1 VGGTKINP
9 VQFRTQIAYVMQDD
23 ALMATTTPRE
33 ALRFSANLR
42 MVGVSAEEIEE
53 AVDHT
58 LKALGIEECA
68 DTFIGSPLI
77 KGISGGQRKRTSVGV
92 ELITQ
97 PSLLFLDEPTSGLD
111 SHTAYTLVKLLKQ
124 IASSNASILCTIH
137 QPSSEVFFL
146 FDSCIFLKKGQ
157 VLFQGPVSK
166 LTAFFSSMGY
176 ECPQNYNPADFV
188 MFLSQTESK
197 ENLEQ
202 RGIFAHAATNSSK
215 QLSIEDSASSSA
227 AAAGGADETFHVQ
240 IKSSFYTQLVWLFK
254 REFTNTYRNKP
265 ALAGRFGVTIVLSII
280 FGLIFGGAGDS
291 NNADQDEISGH
302 FGSMTMVMISAMFGS
317 GQPTLLEFP
326 SERPMF
332 MREYS
337 TGTYSVITYS
347 IAKLTMEIPILFLQ
361 CIVQFALVYN
371 MIEFQGDFII
381 LVLGAFGTGAASSSL
396 AVLLG
401 CIVDDVKQATEMAP
415 LLFVPQILFAGFFI
429 RTSLIPVY
437 LRWAQYLC
445 SLKYGLNIVL
455 MNEFS
460 PSQDSCQVN
469 AEAAMNC
476 AKILEDNGIERD
488 DWWIYVCVL
497 AALFV
502 GIRAIAMFVLAKKA
516 VKFY

>member
-1 VGGTKINP
+1 
-9 VQFRTQIAYVMQDD
+9 
-23 ALMATTTPRE
+23 
-33 ALRFSANLR
+33 
-42 MVGVSAEEIEE
+42 
-53 AVDHT
+53 
-58 LKALGIEECA
+58 
-68 DTFIGSPLI
+68 
-77 KGISGGQRKRTSVGV
+77 
-92 ELITQ
+92 
-97 PSLLFLDEPTSGLD
+97 
-111 SHTAYTLVKLLKQ
+111 
-124 IASSNASILCTIH
+124 
-137 QPSSEVFFL
+137 
-146 FDSCIFLKKGQ
+146 LKKGQ

-166 LTAFFSSMGY
+166 LTAFFSSLGY

-188 MFLSQTESK
+188 MFLSQTESTEDLTK
-197 ENLEQ
+197 
-202 RGIFAHAATNSSK
+202 RGIFDRAATDSSRN
-215 QLSIEDSASSSA
+215 LTIEPA
-227 AAAGGADETFHVQ
+227 ETETETAPEAFQVV
-240 IKSSFYTQLVWLFK
+240 IKSGYFTQLKWLFK

-265 ALAGRFGVTIVLSII
+265 ALMGRFGVTIVLSLI

-291 NNADQDEISGH
+291 NNADQDEIGAH
-302 FGSMTMVMISAMFGS
+302 FGAMTMVMISAMFGS

-347 IAKLTMEIPILFLQ
+347 IAKLTMEVPILFLQ
-361 CIVQFALVYN
+361 CIVQFTLVYN

-381 LVLGAFGTGAASSSL
+381 LVLGAFGTGVASSSL

-401 CIVDDVKQATEMAP
+401 CVVGDVKQATELAP

-429 RTSLIPVY
+429 RTNLIPVY

-460 PSQDSCQVN
+460 ASQASCQESE
-469 AEAAMNC
+469 EAAFNC
-476 AKILEDNGIERD
+476 AKILNDNKIDKD
-488 DWWIYVCVL
+488 DWWVYVMVL

-502 GIRAIAMFVLAKKA
+502 GLRAIAMSVLAKKA